1 MENKKKDF
9 KNFPSCN
16 KSAFEHKVRKTV
28 QEVAGDRMFAT
39 TNKCLETGI
48 ISSLPLLGNSVL
60 INSARGMARAG
71 KFELAKGHTEPFG
84 AVNTVEKSG
93 CVAFV
98 AYNLLVLC
106 GMEGLCSFDEIV
118 KLAVENGYRMWRFKN
133 SKKVLNLSSISMSGV
148 QEAFSDDPEVQACA
162 NLKDVEDLLGKP
174 VGIGGSM
181 YFIDEFIGFIG
192 DSKPYTTTR
201 LYTIMSVLDSLSRA
215 IPVPV
220 RVNYGHMLNDP
231 TKTEGHY
238 VILLGFEGDHAV
250 IVDSSAPDGI
260 YECPSQR
267 FLESMV
273 MDTKKGL
280 TCAWNA
286 VPLLNENQF

>member
-1 MENKKKDF
+1 MSASSKKKL
-9 KNFPSCN
+9 
-16 KSAFEHKVRKTV
+16 RKE
-28 QEVAGDRMFAT
+28 QA
-39 TNKCLETGI
+39 
-48 ISSLPLLGNSVL
+48 P
-60 INSARGMARAG
+60 
-71 KFELAKGHTEPFG
+71 
-84 AVNTVEKSG
+84 EK
-93 CVAFV
+93 
-98 AYNLLVLC
+98 
-106 GMEGLCSFDEIV
+106 
-118 KLAVENGYRMWRFKN
+118 
-133 SKKVLNLSSISMSGV
+133 LSQKQIAA
-148 QEAFSDDPEVQACA
+148 QKEAS
-162 NLKDVEDLLGKP
+162 
-174 VGIGGSM
+174 
-181 YFIDEFIGFIG
+181 
-192 DSKPYTTTR
+192 TTR

-260 YECPSQR
+260 YECPIQR